1 MADEAFP
8 RSAHPQRHRR
18 PGKKI
23 AAELADAD
31 AKRDEAQ
38 QDRDEFQHKNE
49 TFDQERAA
57 LLTKATDEAEA
68 ERQRLFE
75 EARQTADAMSAKRQ
89 KSLRNEAKTLNQAI
103 ARRTQEEVFA
113 ISRRALT
120 DLASTSLETRMVD
133 VFTCR
138 LRKLDGEAKENMSAA
153 LQASDEPAVVRSAF
167 DRPADEH
174 AKIPNALNETFS
186 ADLHLRFETVPD
198 VVSGIEL
205 NANGQK
211 VAWSIA
217 DSLTSLEKNIAE
229 LLK

>member
-153 LQASDEPAVVRSAF
+153 LQASDEPAVVRRAF